1 MEDRYRT
8 DPTRQ
13 RTRRAAAPHGEQP
26 CARSAQAGPADPRSA
41 AAYDRSRYRAR
52 NRDGSAA
59 AQPQRSQR
67 GGQAPQRSRSSVY
80 DTGAGMQR
88 QRNRGSRAQAPAAS
102 RHRALPDEPQRRV
115 RGSRQQQA
123 RQRRAPG
130 RGAHS
135 SGAPAPRI
143 PLPALVMVLIIALAL
158 VAFGLSR
165 CVGGAAQQSTPQQ
178 EQTASQQGFS
188 LMAEPKADDFLPTP
202 YMAECDGVM
211 LHSAVRAD
219 QLTEILI
226 HNASYS
232 YAKALTTKL
241 TEATNVDV
249 MAAHGTGRVAAEQP
263 TGDAW
268 LTGEFIRC
276 FRSTNAGPKLSAI
289 DCGGPVGATVYAPVT
304 GTVVKVK
311 EYSLYNNEAYPDVQV
326 HIQPQGRPDLDVV
339 LIHLSDVT
347 VSEGDE
353 VVGGATPIAAVRD
366 VYAYVGEEMQ
376 LKSYTAEGDNGNHT
390 HIQVNNTKSK
400 KYHGLD

>member
-1 MEDRYRT
+1 
-8 DPTRQ
+8 
-13 RTRRAAAPHGEQP
+13 
-26 CARSAQAGPADPRSA
+26 PRS
-41 AAYDRSRYRAR
+41 
-52 NRDGSAA
+52 
-59 AQPQRSQR
+59 
-67 GGQAPQRSRSSVY
+67 
-80 DTGAGMQR
+80 
-88 QRNRGSRAQAPAAS
+88 
-102 RHRALPDEPQRRV
+102 
-115 RGSRQQQA
+115 
-123 RQRRAPG
+123 G

-135 SGAPAPRI
+135 SAAPLPRI
-143 PLPALVMVLIIALAL
+143 PLPALVMVLIIAFALA
-158 VAFGLSR
+158 AFGLSR
-165 CVGGAAQQSTPQQ
+165 CIGGAAPQDSPQQ
-178 EQTASQQGFS
+178 GQAASQQGFS
-188 LMAEPKADDFLPTP
+188 LMAEPRVDDFLPTP
-202 YMAECDGVM
+202 YMAACDGVM

-232 YAKALTTKL
+232 YAKALTTELK
-241 TEATNVDV
+241 EATNVDV
-249 MAAHGTGRVAAEQP
+249 MAAHGTGRVADEQP

-276 FRSTNAGPKLSAI
+276 FRSSNEGPKLSAI

-311 EYSLYNNEAYPDVQV
+311 EYSLYNNEDYPDVQV

-376 LKSYTAEGDNGNHT
+376 LKPYTAEGDNGNHT

>member
-1 MEDRYRT
+1 
-8 DPTRQ
+8 
-13 RTRRAAAPHGEQP
+13 
-26 CARSAQAGPADPRSA
+26 
-41 AAYDRSRYRAR
+41 
-52 NRDGSAA
+52 
-59 AQPQRSQR
+59 
-67 GGQAPQRSRSSVY
+67 
-80 DTGAGMQR
+80 
-88 QRNRGSRAQAPAAS
+88 
-102 RHRALPDEPQRRV
+102 
-115 RGSRQQQA
+115 
-123 RQRRAPG
+123 
-130 RGAHS
+130 
-135 SGAPAPRI
+135 
-143 PLPALVMVLIIALAL
+143 MVLIIAFALAT
-158 VAFGLSR
+158 FGLSR
-165 CVGGAAQQSTPQQ
+165 CIGGAAPQDSPQQ
-178 EQTASQQGFS
+178 GQAASQQGFS
-188 LMAEPKADDFLPTP
+188 LMAEPRVDDFLPTP
-202 YMAECDGVM
+202 YMAACDGVM

-232 YAKALTTKL
+232 YAKALTTELK
-241 TEATNVDV
+241 EATNVDV
-249 MAAHGTGRVAAEQP
+249 MAAHGTGRVADEQP

-276 FRSTNAGPKLSAI
+276 FRSSNEGPKLSAI